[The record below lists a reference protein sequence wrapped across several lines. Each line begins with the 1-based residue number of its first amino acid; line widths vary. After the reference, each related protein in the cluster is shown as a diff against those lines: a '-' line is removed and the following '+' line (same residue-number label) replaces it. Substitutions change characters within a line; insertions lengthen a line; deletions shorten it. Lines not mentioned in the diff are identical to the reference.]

1 MCSQKAALIGAIV
14 PVPSCEVSD
23 NADCNVAHSKMTPT
37 KILLR
42 RAFSTPQAAQRIWL
56 FTGLTNSI
64 RNSVPGI
71 YARQASA
78 AYLKFV
84 LHKRR
89 IRSHELQIESGTRII
104 ALLVPITFR
113 SS

>member
-1 MCSQKAALIGAIV
+1 MRSQKAELIGAIV
-14 PVPSCEVSD
+14 PVPSCAVSE

-37 KILLR
+37 RILLK
-42 RAFSTPQAAQRIWL
+42 RAFSTPQAALRIWV

-64 RNSVPGI
+64 RDSVLGI
-71 YARQASA
+71 CARQASA

-89 IRSHELQIESGTRII
+89 IRSHELQIESGTRIV